1 MSDGQVNRD
10 CEDRCER
17 HMHRRKQS
25 LCPTQHTEEFSPLAT
40 LGNIGSRAPVSRSL
54 ASLERTTQST
64 GKTRLIKRVF
74 QKCNNFQKIYLS
86 SFGKQLHLKCILG
99 SIFVWKFFI
108 PETPSPPCS
117 PSPGGG
123 ARLLRTSTSRR

>member
-25 LCPTQHTEEFSPLAT
+25 LCPAQHTEEFSPLAT
-40 LGNIGSRAPVSRSL
+40 LVNIGSRAPVSRSL

-99 SIFVWKFFI
+99 SIFV
-108 PETPSPPCS
+108 
-117 PSPGGG
+117 
-123 ARLLRTSTSRR
+123 

>member
-25 LCPTQHTEEFSPLAT
+25 LCPAQHTEEFSPLLAT
-40 LGNIGSRAPVSRSL
+40 LVNIGSRAPVSRSL

-74 QKCNNFQKIYLS
+74 QKCNNFQKIYFS
-86 SFGKQLHLKCILG
+86 SFGKQLRLKCIMG

-108 PETPSPPCS
+108 PETPTSCS

-123 ARLLRTSTSRR
+123 ARLLRI

>member
-17 HMHRRKQS
+17 DMHRRKQS
-25 LCPTQHTEEFSPLAT
+25 LCPAQHTEEFSPLAT
-40 LGNIGSRAPVSRSL
+40 LVNIGSRAPVSRSL

-74 QKCNNFQKIYLS
+74 QKWNNFQKYTY
-86 SFGKQLHLKCILG
+86 LHLGSNCI
-99 SIFVWKFFI
+99 
-108 PETPSPPCS
+108 
-117 PSPGGG
+117 
-123 ARLLRTSTSRR
+123 